1 MQLIAI
7 VAHDENL
14 LIGRDGGLP
23 WHIPEDLR
31 HFKRVTTG
39 YPILMGRKVFEEIG
53 CKPLPKRRNVVLTS
67 RNFEAIETYGTIS
80 EALHA
85 LKDEQKVFV
94 IGGGEVYRQLLERCT
109 YMYVTLVKGVHQGDV
124 YFPEYRH
131 QLGSEWLE
139 QQREDHQGYTFLE
152 YKRR

>member
-53 CKPLPKRRNVVLTS
+53 RKPLPNRRNVVLTS
-67 RNFEAIETYGTIS
+67 GHYPGIECYYAIDK
-80 EALHA
+80 ALQA
-85 LKDEQKVFV
+85 LKEEDKVFV
-94 IGGGEVYRQLLERCT
+94 IGGGEIYRQLLENCT
-109 YMYVTLVKGVHQGDV
+109 YMYVTLVEGMHDGDV
-124 YFPEYRH
+124 FFPEYRH
-131 QLGSEWLE
+131 QLGSVWVE
-139 QQREDHQGYTFLE
+139 QAREIHEGYTFLE
-152 YKRR
+152 YKRS